1 MMKQLV
7 CFAEFIG
14 ILGVLSLVSNK
25 FHTDVYKVDTNFSS
39 LEWIGEKL
47 TGKHH
52 GTIKFLYGEIR
63 NNHGTITGKFEFDMH
78 SIGCLDLE
86 PGANREKLENFLKSS
101 NFFDAQVYPKA
112 VFILNSAIPVKQEDG
127 INYTHK
133 VKGLLTIRDKTNEIS
148 FGANIKI
155 EGSQFSCQG
164 SVSID
169 RTQYDIRY
177 RSKTFFPD
185 IGDKVIYD
193 EFKLNFNVIA
203 GK

>member
-1 MMKQLV
+1 M
-7 CFAEFIG
+7 
-14 ILGVLSLVSNK
+14 
-25 FHTDVYKVDTNFSS
+25 
-39 LEWIGEKL
+39 EWIGEKIS
-47 TGKHH
+47 GKHH
-52 GTIKFLYGEIR
+52 GTIKFLNGEIR
-63 NNHGTITGKFEFDMH
+63 NNHGTITGMFEFDMN

-101 NFFDAQVYPKA
+101 NFFDARVYPKA
-112 VFILNSAIPVKQEDG
+112 VFILNSAIPVKQGDG
-127 INYTHK
+127 INYTHT
-133 VKGLLTIRDKTNEIS
+133 VKGLLTIKDKTNEIS
-148 FGANIKI
+148 FGANLKI
-155 EGSQFSCQG
+155 EGKQFSCQG

-177 RSKTFFPD
+177 RSKTFFLD